1 MVIVNLNN
9 NQQKN
14 ELNIMAK
21 KLSVVISG
29 SFRRYFD
36 GISETVKAFEALS
49 IDVFSPKASKVINP
63 GDEFAVLETDDTSDP
78 RTLEQRH
85 LDAITTA
92 DALYLYDPDGYI
104 GDSSKM
110 ELGWAIALGKPVFCK
125 ELVADSTLNFFCGT
139 VATPEQVKTAL
150 ASRSPLETINEHSSV
165 AVLQQY
171 IHDMVV
177 RRGFDKESPRDI
189 LLLMVEEI
197 GELAKAIR
205 KHLGLKSDEERKE
218 RYPTLEGELADV
230 FIYLLDLANLLNTLL
245 FHALHEKEQAN
256 EKRSWK

>member
-1 MVIVNLNN
+1 MS
-9 NQQKN
+9 
-14 ELNIMAK
+14 K
-21 KLSVVISG
+21 KLSIVISG

-36 GISETVKAFEALS
+36 GISETVKLFESLGVDAL
-49 IDVFSPKASKVINP
+49 SPKASKVVNP
-63 GDEFAVLETDDTSDP
+63 GEEFAVLETDDTGDP

-85 LDAITTA
+85 LDAIAAA
-92 DALYLYDPDGYI
+92 DALYLYDPEGYI

-125 ELVADSTLNFFCGT
+125 ELVADSTLKFFCGT

-150 ASRSPLETINEHSSV
+150 ESRSSLESINERSSV
-165 AVLQQY
+165 VALQHY

-177 RRGFDKESPRDI
+177 RRGFDKESPRDV

-197 GELAKAIR
+197 GELAKAVR
-205 KHLGLKSDEERKE
+205 KYLGLKSDEERKE

-230 FIYLLDLANLLNTLL
+230 FIYLLDLANLLNTSL
-245 FHALHEKEQAN
+245 FHALHEKEQEN
-256 EKRSWK
+256 EKRSWS